1 MTRMT
6 VWLAMALV
14 IAASGARADETVGVN
29 AFPSA
34 ANLPIWVGQHEGMF
48 HRHGVE
54 VALSHPKGS
63 VDQFKGLMEG
73 RYAVLLTA
81 LDNIVAYHDGHG
93 EADLGG
99 PVDIVAFM
107 GMDGG
112 FLSLM
117 AAPGTKSIADLKGKV
132 MAVDA
137 LTTGF
142 SFALFEV
149 LAHAKVAKDDQSYIA
164 VGSSGARWKALQ
176 DGKAQAALLT
186 LPLDLDAADKGFVK
200 LASVAGTLGHYQA
213 TAAGVRESWAKA
225 HEATLVGFLKGYRK
239 SVAWLLAP
247 KHKDEATAI
256 LHQEM
261 PDLDQAKLVRIYA
274 LLTDR
279 KEGVERSLAMNPK
292 GTEMVLTLRARYGGG
307 GAAPDWHR
315 YVDLSYLKKAKE

>member
-1 MTRMT
+1 MKRTILAAAIM
-6 VWLAMALV
+6 VAAMA
-14 IAASGARADETVGVN
+14 GARADETLGVS

-34 ANLPIWVGQHEGMF
+34 ANLPMWIGQHQGFF
-48 HRHGVE
+48 HKQGIE
-54 VALSHPKGS
+54 IAFSHPKGS
-63 VDQFKGLMEG
+63 VDQFKGLVEG
-73 RYAVLLTA
+73 RYAIVLTA
-81 LDNIVAYHDGHG
+81 FDNIAAYHDGHG
-93 EADLGG
+93 EADVGG
-99 PVDIVAFM
+99 PLDLVAFM
-107 GMDGG
+107 GMDSG

-142 SFALFEV
+142 SFALEEL
-149 LAHAKVAKDDQSYIA
+149 LARAGVAKDQVSYIA
-164 VGSSGARWKALQ
+164 VGSSGARGKALQ
-176 DGKAQAALLT
+176 EGKAQAALLT
-186 LPLDLDAADKGFVK
+186 MPIDLDAADKGFVK

>member
-1 MTRMT
+1 MKRTILAAAIM
-6 VWLAMALV
+6 VAAMA
-14 IAASGARADETVGVN
+14 GARADETLGVN

-34 ANLPIWVGQHEGMF
+34 ANLPMWIGQHQGFF
-48 HRHGVE
+48 HKQGIE
-54 VALSHPKGS
+54 IAFSHPKGS
-63 VDQFKGLMEG
+63 VDQFKGLVEG
-73 RYAVLLTA
+73 RYAIVLTA
-81 LDNIVAYHDGHG
+81 FDNIAAYHDGHG
-93 EADLGG
+93 EADVGG
-99 PVDIVAFM
+99 PLDLVAFM
-107 GMDGG
+107 GMDSG

-142 SFALFEV
+142 SFALEEL
-149 LAHAKVAKDDQSYIA
+149 LARAGVAKDQVSYIA
-164 VGSSGARWKALQ
+164 VGSSGARGKALQ
-176 DGKAQAALLT
+176 EGKAQAALLT
-186 LPLDLDAADKGFVK
+186 MPIDLDAADKGFVK

>member
-1 MTRMT
+1 MKRTILAAAIM
-6 VWLAMALV
+6 VAAMA
-14 IAASGARADETVGVN
+14 GARADETLGVS

-34 ANLPIWVGQHEGMF
+34 ANLPMWIGQHQGFF
-48 HRHGVE
+48 HKQGIE
-54 VALSHPKGS
+54 IAFSHPKGS
-63 VDQFKGLMEG
+63 VDQFKGLVEG
-73 RYAVLLTA
+73 RYAIVLTA
-81 LDNIVAYHDGHG
+81 FDNIAAYHDGHG
-93 EADLGG
+93 EADVGG
-99 PVDIVAFM
+99 PLDLVAVM
-107 GMDGG
+107 GMDSG

-142 SFALFEV
+142 SFALEEL
-149 LAHAKVAKDDQSYIA
+149 LARAGVAKDQVSYIA
-164 VGSSGARWKALQ
+164 VGSSGARGKALQ
-176 DGKAQAALLT
+176 EGKAQAALLT
-186 LPLDLDAADKGFVK
+186 MPIDLDAADKGFVK